1 MNKKQAPTCSF
12 CGRTKNEVGK
22 TFGGPGVYICDKCVF
37 SFTELIFE
45 DDQKSCDISSDFE
58 TFLQDMFDIKNL
70 SPEMFGHVVWYV
82 KGAAFAIRELC
93 KPVEKH

>member
-1 MNKKQAPTCSF
+1 
-12 CGRTKNEVGK
+12 
-22 TFGGPGVYICDKCVF
+22 
-37 SFTELIFE
+37 LIF
-45 DDQKSCDISSDFE
+45 DAGQKTDDISSEFE

-93 KPVEKH
+93 KPVEKKLTD